1 MEEKLVMK
9 EKEDGGK
16 EREKKTRK
24 KKKQNFNWSQIID
37 LQLLLYLHCKMG
49 AYKKG

>member
-16 EREKKTRK
+16 EREKTRK

-49 AYKKG
+49 AYKIG